1 VTAFEPKPGYFRRLA
16 HGARAK
22 RLRWDSAIRMRS
34 GIPPRGHFPCPF
46 PEVRWVIDLRW
57 IHDGHPY
64 GLDVFETRGLP
75 SRIQARG
82 NADSSAS
89 LSAPAVR
96 EPIAVGSPKDSYGFI
111 RRQVSCDVMKD
122 SLDEFEE
129 LAQREIRPRRGYGPR
144 VSDDG
149 VTPPKRWL
157 FVSERGATVLA
168 KPMRHTATFIFAPRG
183 LPWSAGELSGDWK
196 TRGTKPRFA
205 PVSSLRSHLR
215 RVGRGLQKDHP
226 D

>member
-129 LAQREIRPRRGYGPR
+129 LAQREITAQEGLWTAGERRWRDTAEALALCLREGCDCSRQADETYGHVHLCPSR
-144 VSDDG
+144 AALE
-149 VTPPKRWL
+149 RWRTL
-157 FVSERGATVLA
+157 
-168 KPMRHTATFIFAPRG
+168 RG
-183 LPWSAGELSGDWK
+183 LEDPRNQASIRAGQFLEEPS
-196 TRGTKPRFA
+196 
-205 PVSSLRSHLR
+205 
-215 RVGRGLQKDHP
+215 
-226 D
+226 